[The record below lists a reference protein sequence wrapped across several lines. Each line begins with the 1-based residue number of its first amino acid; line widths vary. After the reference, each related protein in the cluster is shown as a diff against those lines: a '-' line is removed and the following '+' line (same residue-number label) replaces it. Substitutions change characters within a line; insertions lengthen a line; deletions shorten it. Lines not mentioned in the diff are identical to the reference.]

1 MKKTLKLFI
10 ALFIILTLIVT
21 VFCIKVKATTTGV
34 VTEITVNVR
43 EKASIDS
50 DVVMFVTQ
58 DDKVEILEKTGD
70 WYKIKY
76 NNKEGY
82 VYADFVKVDKEVKAT
97 ENATTDKNLESE
109 DEELTKTIEVQL
121 SLPKNTGIK
130 IAPNIASN
138 IIYTTTSDI
147 NIDVLEQINGWSYI
161 NVNNIRGWVRTNQI
175 KEVTEDVTTLEENKE
190 EKTETKNKIAYV
202 KYDNVNLRKEPS
214 TDSSVVQKLKI
225 NTEVTIIE
233 EVDSVWNKVKVD
245 GATGYISKE
254 LLATEKQEEAKTT
267 TTETT
272 TTSRDG
278 ELAQREEVKA
288 TTVAKDEELAKKEEE
303 KTTPTNKE
311 KEESASATSA
321 TKGQDIV
328 AYAKQYLGYNYVYG
342 GASPKKGFD
351 CSGFTSYVYKHFG
364 YSLSRSSVGQASNG
378 VKVSKENL
386 QPGDLVIYKNTSL
399 TKIGHVGIYIGDN
412 KMIHASEPGV
422 GVIITDID
430 SKAHNY
436 PKRFVM
442 GRRIIK

>member
-21 VFCIKVKATTTGV
+21 VFCIKVNATTTGV

-82 VYADFVKVDKEVKAT
+82 VYSDFVKVDKEVKT
-97 ENATTDKNLESE
+97 TGNETTDKNLESE
-109 DEELTKTIEVQL
+109 DEELTKTIEAQL

-175 KEVTEDVTTLEENKE
+175 KEITDNVTTLEENKE
-190 EKTETKNKIAYV
+190 EKTETKNEIAYV

-225 NTEVTIIE
+225 NTKVTIIE

-245 GATGYISKE
+245 ESTGYISKE
-254 LLATEKQEEAKTT
+254 LLAKEKQEETKAT

-278 ELAQREEVKA
+278 ELAQREEVKN
-288 TTVAKDEELAKKEEE
+288 TTVSQGKEESTSV
-303 KTTPTNKE
+303 TTPT
-311 KEESASATSA
+311 
-321 TKGQDIV
+321 KGQEIV
-328 AYAKQYLGYNYVYG
+328 AYAKKYLGYDYVYG
-342 GASPKKGFD
+342 GSSPKTGFD
-351 CSGFTSYVYKHFG
+351 CSGFTSYVYKNFG

-436 PKRFVM
+436 PQRFVM

>member
-21 VFCIKVKATTTGV
+21 VFCIKVNATTTGV

-82 VYADFVKVDKEVKAT
+82 VYSDFVKVDKEVKT
-97 ENATTDKNLESE
+97 TGNETTDQNLESE
-109 DEELTKTIEVQL
+109 DEELTKTIEAQL

-175 KEVTEDVTTLEENKE
+175 KEITDNVTTLEENKE
-190 EKTETKNKIAYV
+190 EKTEPKNEIAYV

-225 NTEVTIIE
+225 NTKVTIIE

-245 GATGYISKE
+245 ESTGYISKE
-254 LLATEKQEEAKTT
+254 LLAKEKQEETKTT

-278 ELAQREEVKA
+278 ESIQREEVKN
-288 TTVAKDEELAKKEEE
+288 TTVSQEKEETASV
-303 KTTPTNKE
+303 TTPT
-311 KEESASATSA
+311 
-321 TKGQDIV
+321 KGQEIV
-328 AYAKQYLGYNYVYG
+328 AYAKKYLGYDYVYG
-342 GASPKKGFD
+342 GSSPKTGFD
-351 CSGFTSYVYKHFG
+351 CSGFTSYVYKNFG

-436 PKRFVM
+436 PQRFVM

>member
-10 ALFIILTLIVT
+10 ALLIILTLIVT
-21 VFCIKVKATTTGV
+21 VFCIKVNATTTGV

-82 VYADFVKVDKEVKAT
+82 VYADFVKVDKEVKTT
-97 ENATTDKNLESE
+97 ENETTDKILESE
-109 DEELTKTIEVQL
+109 DEELTKTIEAQL

-175 KEVTEDVTTLEENKE
+175 KEVTDDITTVE

-214 TDSSVVQKLKI
+214 TDSNVVQKLKI

-278 ELAQREEVKA
+278 ELAQREEVKT

-311 KEESASATSA
+311 KEEFASATSS

-386 QPGDLVIYKNTSL
+386 QPGDLIIYKNTLL

-436 PKRFVM
+436 PQRFVM

>member
-1 MKKTLKLFI
+1 MKKMLKLFI

-82 VYADFVKVDKEVKAT
+82 VYSDFVKVDKEVKT
-97 ENATTDKNLESE
+97 TGNETTDQNLESE
-109 DEELTKTIEVQL
+109 DEELTKTIEAQL

-175 KEVTEDVTTLEENKE
+175 KEITDNVTTLEENKE
-190 EKTETKNKIAYV
+190 EKTEPKNEIAYV

-225 NTEVTIIE
+225 NTKVTIIE

-245 GATGYISKE
+245 ESTGYISKE
-254 LLATEKQEEAKTT
+254 LLAKEKQEETKTT

-278 ELAQREEVKA
+278 ESIQREEVKN
-288 TTVAKDEELAKKEEE
+288 TTVSQEKEETASV
-303 KTTPTNKE
+303 TTPT
-311 KEESASATSA
+311 
-321 TKGQDIV
+321 KGQEIV
-328 AYAKQYLGYNYVYG
+328 AYAKKYLGYDYVYG
-342 GASPKKGFD
+342 GSSPKTGFD
-351 CSGFTSYVYKHFG
+351 CSGFTSYVYKNFG

-436 PKRFVM
+436 PQRFVM

>member
-1 MKKTLKLFI
+1 MKKIIKLFI
-10 ALFIILTLIVT
+10 ALLIILTFVVT
-21 VFCIKVKATTTGV
+21 VFCIKVNATTEGV

-50 DVVMFVTQ
+50 DIVMFVTQ

-82 VYADFVKVDKEVKAT
+82 VYSDFVKVEEKIK
-97 ENATTDKNLESE
+97 TTNNETTGNKDLESE
-109 DEELTKTIEVQL
+109 DDEVTKTIEAKLLL
-121 SLPKNTGIK
+121 SKNTGIK
-130 IAPNIASN
+130 IAPNVISN
-138 IIYTTTSDI
+138 IIYTTTSDM
-147 NIDVLEQINGWSYI
+147 NIDLLEQINGWSYI
-161 NVNNIRGWVRTNQI
+161 NVNNIKGWVRNEQI
-175 KEVTEDVTTLEENKE
+175 KEITEVTPSEENNE
-190 EKTETKNKIAYV
+190 ETVTKNEKAYV

-214 TDSSVVQKLKI
+214 ADSSIVEKLKL

-233 EVDSVWNKVKVD
+233 EVDSVWSKVTV
-245 GATGYISKE
+245 GGNTGYISKD
-254 LLATEKQEEAKTT
+254 LLSTQKQTEATNETSEETN
-267 TTETT
+267 

-278 ELAQREEVKA
+278 ETVQRDKPQTNTSSSKQEEINKVVTPS
-288 TTVAKDEELAKKEEE
+288 TT
-303 KTTPTNKE
+303 TSNKGAE
-311 KEESASATSA
+311 
-321 TKGQDIV
+321 IV
-328 AYAKQYLGYNYVYG
+328 AYAKKYLGYNYVYG
-342 GASPKKGFD
+342 GASPKTGFD

-364 YSLSRSSVGQASNG
+364 YTISRSSVAQASEG
-378 VKVSKENL
+378 TKVSKAEL

-399 TKIGHVGIYIGDN
+399 TRIGHVGIYIGDN

-436 PKRFVM
+436 PQRFVM

>member
-21 VFCIKVKATTTGV
+21 VFCIKVNATTTGV

-82 VYADFVKVDKEVKAT
+82 VYSDFVKVDKEVKT
-97 ENATTDKNLESE
+97 TGNETTDKNLESE
-109 DEELTKTIEVQL
+109 DEELTKTIEAQL

-175 KEVTEDVTTLEENKE
+175 KEITDNVTTLEENKE
-190 EKTETKNKIAYV
+190 EKTETKNEIAYV

-225 NTEVTIIE
+225 NTKVTIIE

-245 GATGYISKE
+245 ESTGYISKE
-254 LLATEKQEEAKTT
+254 LLAKEKQEETKAT

-278 ELAQREEVKA
+278 ELAQREEVKN
-288 TTVAKDEELAKKEEE
+288 TTVSQGKEETASV
-303 KTTPTNKE
+303 TTPT
-311 KEESASATSA
+311 
-321 TKGQDIV
+321 KGQEIV
-328 AYAKQYLGYNYVYG
+328 AYAKKYLGYDYVYG
-342 GASPKKGFD
+342 GSSPKTGFD
-351 CSGFTSYVYKHFG
+351 CSGFTSYVYKNFG